1 MNQPEPRNQGT
12 NSYLPAQVEG
22 AQLYA
27 EQPYYG
33 AEVWTVADVLS
44 VLRRYA
50 LLIGVVFAACVGAA
64 YIYNARQTPIYS
76 ASADILVDV
85 GGTTQGSSGSDVDPV
100 AEMLNAGRARSI
112 QTQVEVLK
120 RRPIVEAAL
129 KSMKPPLSRKRKPD
143 LKVEG
148 IKDTDIIR
156 VTVEDPSP
164 KVAAGFANAV
174 ANAYIAK
181 SQASNRRSATV
192 TRVFLEQ
199 QLADKKRELDE
210 ATNRLKSYK
219 ETSGIASLDAET
231 TGRMQRLAATE
242 DQLASAQTQVRSIE
256 AQLRA
261 VRAQLSTAEQTY
273 LASTSSS
280 VDPVVTSM
288 EGTIATLEVQRAGL
302 LREFQP
308 TAPEVQ
314 ALDDQIAEA
323 RKTLQARVRQ
333 RMTTSGQTVAAN
345 PMRMALMQQVAD
357 LEAQADAQQARIR
370 ALEPMVRAERRA
382 VSELPERE
390 RRLAALTRDVA
401 NLEQAYTTLQAKH
414 QEVSVM
420 EQAKLASAS
429 LLEPA
434 EVPGAPIKP
443 RKGLNLA
450 VGALMGLMLGTMLA
464 FFLDMLEKAD
474 DSVKSPDEAER
485 ALGLP
490 VLGVIPGLP
499 RSPQRLLIGSNDNS
513 IIAESFR
520 LLRSN
525 VRFSNPDQP
534 LRSIMVTSPASG
546 EGKTTVA
553 ANLAIALAANGLRVI
568 LVDCDLRRAS
578 LAKLF
583 GVENSRGLTSVV
595 VGEMPIE
602 EALQQVQREN
612 LRLLA
617 TGPTPPNPVEFLDS
631 QRCHEVLKELS
642 GMADFVILDT
652 PPASFLTDATV
663 LCPQVD
669 GVLIVARTR
678 QTKQAAIRRVMNQ
691 LLMTKGNLVGMC
703 LNRMPMSGHGYYYNY
718 YMYGDYR
725 AYCDQPRSRKGRRRE
740 ALRATRAPELGP
752 EGQDSK
758 DGRGHAGL

>member
-85 GGTTQGSSGSDVDPV
+85 GGTTPGGTTQGSSEVDPV

-112 QTQVEVLK
+112 QTQVEVLQ

-143 LKVEG
+143 LKVEN

-242 DQLASAQTQVRSIE
+242 EQLASAQTQVRSIE

-345 PMRMALMQQVAD
+345 PMR
-357 LEAQADAQQARIR
+357 R
-370 ALEPMVRAERRA
+370 P
-382 VSELPERE
+382 
-390 RRLAALTRDVA
+390 
-401 NLEQAYTTLQAKH
+401 
-414 QEVSVM
+414 
-420 EQAKLASAS
+420 
-429 LLEPA
+429 
-434 EVPGAPIKP
+434 
-443 RKGLNLA
+443 
-450 VGALMGLMLGTMLA
+450 
-464 FFLDMLEKAD
+464 
-474 DSVKSPDEAER
+474 
-485 ALGLP
+485 
-490 VLGVIPGLP
+490 
-499 RSPQRLLIGSNDNS
+499 
-513 IIAESFR
+513 
-520 LLRSN
+520 
-525 VRFSNPDQP
+525 
-534 LRSIMVTSPASG
+534 
-546 EGKTTVA
+546 
-553 ANLAIALAANGLRVI
+553 
-568 LVDCDLRRAS
+568 
-578 LAKLF
+578 
-583 GVENSRGLTSVV
+583 
-595 VGEMPIE
+595 
-602 EALQQVQREN
+602 
-612 LRLLA
+612 
-617 TGPTPPNPVEFLDS
+617 
-631 QRCHEVLKELS
+631 
-642 GMADFVILDT
+642 
-652 PPASFLTDATV
+652 
-663 LCPQVD
+663 
-669 GVLIVARTR
+669 
-678 QTKQAAIRRVMNQ
+678 
-691 LLMTKGNLVGMC
+691 
-703 LNRMPMSGHGYYYNY
+703 
-718 YMYGDYR
+718 
-725 AYCDQPRSRKGRRRE
+725 
-740 ALRATRAPELGP
+740 
-752 EGQDSK
+752 
-758 DGRGHAGL
+758 